1 MYNKL
6 IINTLFLILSF
17 SSLYSQASNIEKA
30 YMFYRN
36 RNYAKSAEMFEY
48 EIKNSPV
55 LRIEYFEVLATIYMR
70 QGDYENTLRVSRDGI
85 VVNRHSSKLYFQKGY
100 ALYKLGKTSEAIL
113 SIKKSLIL
121 DSTNAYMHN
130 FIGLLYLR
138 ENDYK
143 QAESSF
149 LKATVYSP
157 SSVVYLRN
165 LGASYERQANY
176 TDALQSYE
184 KSYKINPNYSGLIES
199 LARVRKILGDDNI
212 TTLEPTET
220 ELKELEKQQI
230 KSIEDLDDTI
240 SSTNQNVVN

>member
-6 IINTLFLILSF
+6 IINTLFLLLSF
-17 SSLYSQASNIEKA
+17 TSLYSQASNIEKA

-36 RNYAKSAEMFEY
+36 RNYTKSAEMFEY
-48 EIKNSPV
+48 EIKNSPI
-55 LRIEYFEVLATIYMR
+55 LRIEYFEMLTTIYMR
-70 QGDYENTLRVSRDGI
+70 QNDYENTLRVSRDGI

-113 SIKKSLIL
+113 SIKKSLTL
-121 DSTNAYMHN
+121 DPTSAYMHN

-149 LKATVYSP
+149 LKSTVYNP
-157 SSVVYLRN
+157 RSVVYLIN
-165 LGASYERQANY
+165 LGASYERQGNY
-176 TDALQSYE
+176 ADALQVYE
-184 KSYKINPNYSGLIES
+184 KSYKINPNHRGLAQS

-212 TTLEPTET
+212 TPLEPTAT
-220 ELKELEKQQI
+220 ELEEQQI
-230 KSIEDLDDTI
+230 ESIEDLDDTGI
-240 SSTNQNVVN
+240 GTNQNVVN